1 MATNEPFVPSMIF
14 KSRTTKALSN
24 VTEQKACNR
33 SLFSSTSLMR
43 TSVMTTAVLL
53 FRSVAASN
61 ATPDHS
67 DVPPGPARTRRGVTL
82 RAVVGRKVWDVGT
95 HRACHANRVGAVA
108 TQGENRRSA
117 ARHEAA
123 GRPRGSKRLA
133 SRPHLGAQL
142 FRRGLQ
148 PVVQEPADL
157 VHVAPA
163 GCRPHGVAGDG
174 RFRHSHPPEHVRRRQ
189 SDRGTGQDK

>member
-1 MATNEPFVPSMIF
+1 VSLRLGIATNEPFVPSMIF
-14 KSRTTKALSN
+14 RSRTTKALSN

-82 RAVVGRKVWDVGT
+82 GPVVGRRVEDVGT
-95 HRACHANRVGAVA
+95 HRACHADRVGAGG
-108 TQGENRRSA
+108 TNGENRRA
-117 ARHEAA
+117 PARHQA
-123 GRPRGSKRLA
+123 A
-133 SRPHLGAQL
+133 SR
-142 FRRGLQ
+142 
-148 PVVQEPADL
+148 
-157 VHVAPA
+157 
-163 GCRPHGVAGDG
+163 
-174 RFRHSHPPEHVRRRQ
+174 
-189 SDRGTGQDK
+189 

>member
-61 ATPDHS
+61 ATPNQTA
-67 DVPPGPARTRRGVTL
+67 VPPVSARGRPPRHGGTL
-82 RAVVGRKVWDVGT
+82 RTVVKRRVRDFGT
-95 HRACHANRVGAVA
+95 HHACHADRLDAIA
-108 TQGENRRSA
+108 TK
-117 ARHEAA
+117 
-123 GRPRGSKRLA
+123 SK
-133 SRPHLGAQL
+133 
-142 FRRGLQ
+142 
-148 PVVQEPADL
+148 
-157 VHVAPA
+157 
-163 GCRPHGVAGDG
+163 
-174 RFRHSHPPEHVRRRQ
+174 
-189 SDRGTGQDK
+189 DRGTATRH

>member
-1 MATNEPFVPSMIF
+1 MATKLPLVPSMILR
-14 KSRTTKALSN
+14 SRTTKALSN

-82 RAVVGRKVWDVGT
+82 GPIVGRTVEDVGT
-95 HRACHANRVGAVA
+95 HRACHANRSGAVGGK
-108 TQGENRRSA
+108 GENRRA
-117 ARHEAA
+117 TAGHEAA
-123 GRPRGSKRLA
+123 GRPRSSERVA
-133 SRPHLGAQL
+133 NRPHLGAHL

-157 VHVAPA
+157 IHIAPA
-163 GCRPHGVAGDG
+163 GRRPHGVA
-174 RFRHSHPPEHVRRRQ
+174 
-189 SDRGTGQDK
+189 